1 MGFKHLA
8 FYRRLPFE
16 DLGRPGIFGKPECP
30 YSQSIL
36 RIESLRILPEPD
48 LLSARVVRLRRGP
61 SEQGFGQ
68 LLAKKSPSED
78 RRGEIVS
85 LIFLRPEVEF
95 LLLVNPGSGT
105 ELLSAPEKRCDSRG
119 LRVRRTLAKPDVK
132 QIEFACEC
140 VVQITVHSQITQVL
154 LLFQWKAG
162 IGLRLREDIERIDGF
177 LPDIYSQE
185 RGRMQNRPGQLIG
198 FDRRREVR

>member
-16 DLGRPGIFGKPECP
+16 DLRRPGIFGKPKCP

-36 RIESLRILPEPD
+36 GIESLRIPPQPD
-48 LLSARVVRLRRGP
+48 LLSARVVRLPRGP
-61 SEQGFGQ
+61 CEKGFGQ
-68 LLAKKSPSED
+68 LLAKNSPSED
-78 RRGEIVS
+78 RRGKIVS

-105 ELLSAPEKRCDSRG
+105 ELLPAPEKRCHSRG
-119 LRVRRTLAKPDVK
+119 LRLRGTLAKPNVK

-140 VVQITVHSQITQVL
+140 IVEITVHSQITQVL

-162 IGLRLREDIERIDGF
+162 IGLRLRLDIERIDRF
-177 LPDIYSQE
+177 LPDI
-185 RGRMQNRPGQLIG
+185 
-198 FDRRREVR
+198 

>member
-1 MGFKHLA
+1 MSFKHLA
-8 FYRRLPFE
+8 FHRRLPFE
-16 DLGRPGIFGKPECP
+16 DLRRPGIFGKSKCP

-48 LLSARVVRLRRGP
+48 LLFARVVRVRRGP
-61 SEQGFGQ
+61 CKQGFGQ
-68 LLAKKSPSED
+68 FLAKKPPSED
-78 RRGEIVS
+78 RRSEIVS
-85 LIFLRPEVEF
+85 PIFLRPEVKF

-105 ELLSAPEKRCDSRG
+105 DLLPAPEKCCHMRR
-119 LRVRRTLAKPDVK
+119 LRVRRALAKPNVK
-132 QIEFACEC
+132 QIEFASEC

-162 IGLRLREDIERIDGF
+162 IGLRIRQGIERIDRF

-185 RGRMQNRPGQLIG
+185 RGRKQDRPG
-198 FDRRREVR
+198 